1 MVARKTLEKVEKTGM
16 DDEQF
21 LAALE
26 AWQKESVP
34 KANIVMGSAPAM
46 EIDRISSGSV
56 VLDAITDGGIP
67 VGRITEIYG
76 PNSSGK
82 TTFALSS
89 IAQVQ
94 KNGGRAIFIDLEYAF
109 NPKWAKKLG
118 VDLDKLVVSRV
129 EGAEA
134 ALGLLKSAIETNL
147 FDIVVFDSVGV
158 LKADGVFE
166 KGLEHKGMTEVPR
179 MLSTMLPPIASAA
192 SNTNTTVIMINQ
204 TRTDFSGPIPVQ
216 TATGGKAL
224 GYYASLRLNVRKMG
238 KGKQIMEGDQVVGVT
253 LKLTVDKSK
262 IGVPFRQAETVVNF
276 RSGLDTRIEAF
287 GVGLA
292 QGLIVPETKM
302 TYVFTPTGEVL
313 SKKGKG
319 QAVQTLKDNQEIY
332 DSLLDAIYKS
342 VGDDEFDLSELDEP
356 VKKTEETPAETE

>member
-16 DDEQF
+16 DDKQF

-34 KANIVMGSAPAM
+34 KASIVMGSAPAM

-158 LKADGVFE
+158 LKVDGVFE
-166 KGLEHKGMTEVPR
+166 NGLEHKGMTEVPR

-224 GYYASLRLNVRKMG
+224 GYSASLRLNVRKMG

-356 VKKTEETPAETE
+356 AKKTEETPAETE